1 MIRVLTLIAVAV
13 VCLLGCQP
21 ANKPPANEAAPPPGA
36 GPRKIRVEQTAP
48 EPSRTGQNQAVAERM
63 VRIAT
68 SFPQVKSATA
78 VVAGKYTIVGIDV
91 DPTLDRGRVGT
102 LKYSVAQALHE
113 DPQGKN
119 ALVTADVDL
128 VQRLRELA
136 DDMRAG
142 RPVAGIA
149 EELAE
154 IAGRIIPQP
163 SREVPRQ
170 EQTPSRLDQ
179 ERLNQTPNPSPAGKE
194 SAR

>member
-1 MIRVLTLIAVAV
+1 MMRALTLIFLAAVW
-13 VCLLGCQP
+13 LLGCQP
-21 ANKPPANEAAPPPGA
+21 ANKPPANESAPSPNTTQ
-36 GPRKIRVEQTAP
+36 KIRVDQTAP
-48 EPSRTGQNQAVAERM
+48 ESRRTDRNQAVAERM

-78 VVAGKYTIVGIDV
+78 VVAGRYTIVGIDV

-102 LKYSVAQALHE
+102 LKYSVAQALRE

-142 RPVAGIA
+142 RPAAGIA

-154 IAGRIIPQP
+154 IAARIMPQP
-163 SREVPRQ
+163 SKEVPRQ
-170 EQTPSRLDQ
+170 EQPPTRLDQ
-179 ERLNQTPNPSPAGKE
+179 ERLNQTPNPSPAGKA
-194 SAR
+194 SH

>member
-1 MIRVLTLIAVAV
+1 MMRALTLIFLAAVW
-13 VCLLGCQP
+13 LLGCQP
-21 ANKPPANEAAPPPGA
+21 ANKPPANESAPSPNTTQ
-36 GPRKIRVEQTAP
+36 KIRVDQTAP
-48 EPSRTGQNQAVAERM
+48 ESRRTDRNQAVAERM

-78 VVAGKYTIVGIDV
+78 VVAGRYTIVGIDV

-102 LKYSVAQALHE
+102 IKYSVAQALHE

-142 RPVAGIA
+142 RPAAGIA

-154 IAGRIIPQP
+154 IAARIMPQP
-163 SREVPRQ
+163 SKEVPRQ
-170 EQTPSRLDQ
+170 EQPPTRLDQ
-179 ERLNQTPNPSPAGKE
+179 ERLNQTPNPSPAGKA
-194 SAR
+194 SH

>member
-1 MIRVLTLIAVAV
+1 MMRALTLIFLAAVW
-13 VCLLGCQP
+13 LLGCQP
-21 ANKPPANEAAPPPGA
+21 ANKPPANESAPSPNTTQ
-36 GPRKIRVEQTAP
+36 KIRVDQTAP
-48 EPSRTGQNQAVAERM
+48 ESRRTDRNQAVAERM

-78 VVAGKYTIVGIDV
+78 VVAGRYTIVGIDV

-142 RPVAGIA
+142 RPAAGIA

-154 IAGRIIPQP
+154 IAARIMPQP
-163 SREVPRQ
+163 SKEVPRQ
-170 EQTPSRLDQ
+170 EQPPTRLDQ
-179 ERLNQTPNPSPAGKE
+179 ERLNQTPNPSPAGKA
-194 SAR
+194 SH

>member
-1 MIRVLTLIAVAV
+1 MMRALTLIFLAAVW
-13 VCLLGCQP
+13 LLGCQP
-21 ANKPPANEAAPPPGA
+21 ANKPPANESAPSPNTTQ
-36 GPRKIRVEQTAP
+36 KIRVDQTAP
-48 EPSRTGQNQAVAERM
+48 ESRRTDRNQAVAERM

-78 VVAGKYTIVGIDV
+78 VVAGRYTIVGIDV

-142 RPVAGIA
+142 RPAAGIA

-154 IAGRIIPQP
+154 IAARIMPQP
-163 SREVPRQ
+163 SKEVPRQ
-170 EQTPSRLDQ
+170 EQPLTRLDQ
-179 ERLNQTPNPSPAGKE
+179 ERLNQTPNPSPAGKA
-194 SAR
+194 SH

>member
-1 MIRVLTLIAVAV
+1 MMRALTLIFLAAVW
-13 VCLLGCQP
+13 LLGCQP
-21 ANKPPANEAAPPPGA
+21 ANKPPANESAPSPNTTQ
-36 GPRKIRVEQTAP
+36 KIRVDQTAP
-48 EPSRTGQNQAVAERM
+48 ESRRTDRNQAVAERM

-78 VVAGKYTIVGIDV
+78 VVAGQYTIVGIDV

-142 RPVAGIA
+142 RPAAGIA

-154 IAGRIIPQP
+154 IAARIMPQP
-163 SREVPRQ
+163 SKEVPRQ
-170 EQTPSRLDQ
+170 EQPPTRLDQ
-179 ERLNQTPNPSPAGKE
+179 ERLNQTPNPSPAGKA
-194 SAR
+194 SH

>member
-1 MIRVLTLIAVAV
+1 MMRALTLIFLAAVW
-13 VCLLGCQP
+13 LLGCQP
-21 ANKPPANEAAPPPGA
+21 ANKPPANESAPSPNTTQ
-36 GPRKIRVEQTAP
+36 KIRVDQTAP
-48 EPSRTGQNQAVAERM
+48 ESRRTDRNQAVAERM

-78 VVAGKYTIVGIDV
+78 VVAGRYTIVGIDV
-91 DPTLDRGRVGT
+91 DSTLDRGRVGT

-142 RPVAGIA
+142 RPAAGIA

-154 IAGRIIPQP
+154 IAARIMPQP
-163 SREVPRQ
+163 SKEVPRQ
-170 EQTPSRLDQ
+170 EQPPTRLDQ
-179 ERLNQTPNPSPAGKE
+179 ERLNQTPNPSPAGKA
-194 SAR
+194 SH

>member
-1 MIRVLTLIAVAV
+1 MIRVFSLIAIAAL
-13 VCLLGCQP
+13 CLVGCQP
-21 ANKPPANEAAPPPGA
+21 ANKPPANESAPPPGT
-36 GPRKIRVEQTAP
+36 GPQKVRVDQTAP
-48 EPSRTGQNQAVAERM
+48 KNKHTDRNQAVAERM

-68 SFPQVKSATA
+68 SLPQVKSATA
-78 VVAGKYTIVGIDV
+78 VVAGRYTIVGIDV

-102 LKYSVAQALHE
+102 VKYSVAQALHE
-113 DPQGKN
+113 DPEGKD

-142 RPVAGIA
+142 RPAAGIA

-163 SREVPRQ
+163 SKEVPKQ
-170 EQTPSRLDQ
+170 EQTPSRRDQ
-179 ERLNQTPNPSPAGKE
+179 ERLNQTPNPSPP
-194 SAR
+194 RRDVPR

>member
-1 MIRVLTLIAVAV
+1 MMRALTLIFLAAVW
-13 VCLLGCQP
+13 LLGCQP
-21 ANKPPANEAAPPPGA
+21 ANKPPANESAPSPNTTQ
-36 GPRKIRVEQTAP
+36 KIRVDQTAP
-48 EPSRTGQNQAVAERM
+48 ESRRTDRNQAVAERM

-68 SFPQVKSATA
+68 SIPQVKSATA
-78 VVAGKYTIVGIDV
+78 VVAGRYTIVGIDV

-142 RPVAGIA
+142 RPAAGIA

-154 IAGRIIPQP
+154 IAARIMPQP
-163 SREVPRQ
+163 SKEVPRQ
-170 EQTPSRLDQ
+170 EQPPTRLDQ
-179 ERLNQTPNPSPAGKE
+179 ERLNQTPNPSPAGKA
-194 SAR
+194 SH

>member
-1 MIRVLTLIAVAV
+1 MIRVLSLIFIAT

-21 ANKPPANEAAPPPGA
+21 ANKPPANESAPPPGT
-36 GPRKIRVEQTAP
+36 GPQKVRVDQTAP
-48 EPSRTGQNQAVAERM
+48 ESRRTDRNQAIAERM

-68 SFPQVKSATA
+68 SFPQVKNATA
-78 VVAGKYTIVGIDV
+78 VVAGRYTIVGIDV

-102 LKYSVAQALHE
+102 IKYSVAQALHE
-113 DPQGKN
+113 DPQGKD

-142 RPVAGIA
+142 RPAAGIA

-154 IAGRIIPQP
+154 IAGRIMPQP
-163 SREVPRQ
+163 SKEVPRQ
-170 EQTPSRLDQ
+170 EQTPNRLDQ
-179 ERLNQTPNPSPAGKE
+179 ERLNQTPNPSPPRKE
-194 SAR
+194 MPR